1 LPAMTVLDDTAGDL
15 KRENAE
21 LQRRLAERDSDVAE
35 LQRRLAEREAELA
48 EAQGRLAERDS
59 EFAEAIAQQAASSEV
74 LQVINSSSGD
84 LAPVFDAIL
93 EKALRLCE
101 ADFGTLFIR
110 DGDQF
115 RGVATRNLPPA
126 LAVFVQAPFEP
137 SATGFFKRAAKGQD
151 VAHIP
156 DLSIATAHISGDP
169 RGRALVELGGARTLL
184 AAALRNNDTVLGAFS
199 IYRTEVRPFADE
211 QIALLKNFA
220 AQAVIAME
228 NARLITE
235 TREALAQQTAT
246 AEVLGVINSSP
257 GNLTPVFDA
266 ILDKGLYLCEA
277 AFGTLWTFDGECFH
291 AVALH
296 RVPAGFA
303 EVLTRAPYRPEPGS
317 GHESLLRGASY
328 FQLHDAGAE
337 LSVGPVRRA
346 LVELGGAR
354 TVIAVPLR
362 KEGTILGAI
371 SAYRQEVRSFT
382 DKQIALLQNFAAQA
396 VIAMENARLITET
409 REALEQQ
416 TATAEVLGVIN
427 ASPGDLAPVFDT
439 MLEKATRL
447 CDADFGIL
455 WNFEGE
461 LAKAGALHR
470 VPEAYANMVRAPF
483 RPSPESGPARMMRG
497 ESTFVVPDLRAYP
510 PYEAGDA
517 LVRAIVDLAGARSV
531 VITPLRK
538 DGITVGA
545 ITIYRQETHPF
556 TERQIALLENFAAQA
571 VIAMENARLI
581 TETREALEQQTAT
594 AEVLGVINSSPGD
607 LAPVFQAMLEKALRL
622 CDAAFGHLMIYDG
635 ECFSPAAAV
644 GEQRAVEW
652 LRERGSARPGPS
664 TTMERIRQGEH
675 LIHIA
680 DAADDDTYRQGEPS
694 RRAMVEIA
702 GVRTLLSVALRKDD
716 ALLGAI
722 SVYRQEVRPFTNK
735 QIALLQNFA
744 AQAVVAMENARL
756 ITETR
761 EALEQQTAT
770 AEVLG
775 VINSSPGDLARVFDA
790 ILEKAHALCGIAFGS
805 LQLYEQGKVR
815 AVAVRAIAED
825 LAELLRQPMEPRP
838 GSSLSRLVAGE
849 RFVHNTDILN

>member
-1 LPAMTVLDDTAGDL
+1 
-15 KRENAE
+15 
-21 LQRRLAERDSDVAE
+21 
-35 LQRRLAEREAELA
+35 
-48 EAQGRLAERDS
+48 
-59 EFAEAIAQQAASSEV
+59 
-74 LQVINSSSGD
+74 
-84 LAPVFDAIL
+84 
-93 EKALRLCE
+93 
-101 ADFGTLFIR
+101 
-110 DGDQF
+110 
-115 RGVATRNLPPA
+115 
-126 LAVFVQAPFEP
+126 
-137 SATGFFKRAAKGQD
+137 
-151 VAHIP
+151 
-156 DLSIATAHISGDP
+156 
-169 RGRALVELGGARTLL
+169 
-184 AAALRNNDTVLGAFS
+184 
-199 IYRTEVRPFADE
+199 
-211 QIALLKNFA
+211 
-220 AQAVIAME
+220 
-228 NARLITE
+228 
-235 TREALAQQTAT
+235 
-246 AEVLGVINSSP
+246 
-257 GNLTPVFDA
+257 
-266 ILDKGLYLCEA
+266 
-277 AFGTLWTFDGECFH
+277 
-291 AVALH
+291 
-296 RVPAGFA
+296 
-303 EVLTRAPYRPEPGS
+303 
-317 GHESLLRGASY
+317 
-328 FQLHDAGAE
+328 
-337 LSVGPVRRA
+337 
-346 LVELGGAR
+346 
-354 TVIAVPLR
+354 
-362 KEGTILGAI
+362 
-371 SAYRQEVRSFT
+371 
-382 DKQIALLQNFAAQA
+382 
-396 VIAMENARLITET
+396 MENARLITET